1 VRGTPRAANSTGRE
15 PVTPT
20 RIADRNREESTMA
33 HDHSFDCRQC
43 GAHLDSQDELNR
55 HIRENH
61 SAQSKSGSSQQGSNP
76 SNPSNRRPDD
86 SSRL

>member
-1 VRGTPRAANSTGRE
+1 
-15 PVTPT
+15 
-20 RIADRNREESTMA
+20 MA
-33 HDHSFDCRQC
+33 HDHSYDCRQC

-61 SAQSKSGSSQQGSNP
+61 SAQTKSSGSSGSSQASSSDP
-76 SNPSNRRPDD
+76 SSRRPDD

>member
-1 VRGTPRAANSTGRE
+1 
-15 PVTPT
+15 
-20 RIADRNREESTMA
+20 MA

-43 GAHLDSQDELNR
+43 GAHLDSQEELNR

-61 SAQSKSGSSQQGSNP
+61 SAQADSSRSQQQNQNP
-76 SNPSNRRPDD
+76 SSRRPDD

>member
-1 VRGTPRAANSTGRE
+1 
-15 PVTPT
+15 
-20 RIADRNREESTMA
+20 MA

-61 SAQSKSGSSQQGSNP
+61 SAQTKSGSSQQQSGSNP
-76 SNPSNRRPDD
+76 QNPSSRRPDD